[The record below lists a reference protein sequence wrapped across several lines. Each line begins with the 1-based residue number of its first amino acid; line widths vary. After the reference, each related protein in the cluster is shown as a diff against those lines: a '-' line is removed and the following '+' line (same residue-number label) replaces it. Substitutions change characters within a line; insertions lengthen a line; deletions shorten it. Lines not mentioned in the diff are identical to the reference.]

1 MDVSLVSPVSRANSQ
16 IPPLSLMYIAAYLE
30 KHKIK
35 TNIIDAKSDPYKLFD
50 VREKRIVA
58 NKIIKKIKECEPKI
72 IGITC
77 MCTEVNEVLQLSKS
91 LNQKHDS
98 VIVVGGVQPTLCPHD
113 FLYKKSPV
121 DYVVMGEGEE
131 TMLELAQKIIS
142 NQDVTHI
149 KGIAYF
155 KEKLIVTEPR
165 PFIKNLDDLPFPAYE
180 LVDMDYYLRP
190 NIRSIRPIFLS
201 QFSVF
206 AGRGCPYNCRF
217 CATIFWKRTVRLRSY
232 KNVVDEIEYLV
243 KKYSIDGVYIT
254 DDTFAIN
261 RERLLSF
268 CSELKRR
275 KLDIIW
281 GCQTRVHL
289 IKEDLVKAMK
299 AAGCIQME
307 FGVESGSQKMLDNL
321 NKGITVK
328 QIKEAFKLC
337 QKYKIRTYAN
347 IMFNTIDETE
357 DDVKKTLDLCK
368 EIKADV
374 YGFAIMTPYPKT
386 DIYNNIKP
394 LTVDEYSLYDD
405 AISVL
410 HPRFKFA
417 KHDIN
422 LEKLLKELFK
432 EYRAYRS
439 TISSF
444 SNLKYIQKLIRSKR
458 KKEYFLGF
466 LLLAKFWLPRLWSKY
481 LESIPFF
488 NKRKDRTIEE
498 IYEKYN
504 G

>member
-1 MDVSLVSPVSRANSQ
+1 
-16 IPPLSLMYIAAYLE
+16 
-30 KHKIK
+30 
-35 TNIIDAKSDPYKLFD
+35 
-50 VREKRIVA
+50 
-58 NKIIKKIKECEPKI
+58 
-72 IGITC
+72 

-91 LNQKHDS
+91 IKQEHDA
-98 VIVVGGVQPTLCPHD
+98 VIVVGGIQPTLYPHD

-131 TMLELAQKIIS
+131 TTLELAQKIIS

-149 KGIAYF
+149 KGLAYF
-155 KEKLIVTEPR
+155 KEELIITEHR

-180 LVDMDYYLRP
+180 LIDMDYYTMPR
-190 NIRSIRPIFLS
+190 IGVIRPMFLS
-201 QFSVF
+201 GFYVF
-206 AGRGCPYNCRF
+206 TGRGCPYNCRF
-217 CATIFWKRTVRLRSY
+217 CANKNIWNRTVRFKNY
-232 KNVVDEIEYLV
+232 KNVVDEIEYLIN
-243 KKYSIDGVYIT
+243 KYSIDGFYIL
-254 DDTFAIN
+254 DDTFTLKS
-261 RERLLSF
+261 ERVLNF

-275 KLDIIW
+275 KLDVVW
-281 GCQTRVHL
+281 ACETRVNL
-289 IKEDLVKAMK
+289 ITEDLVKAMK
-299 AAGCIQME
+299 EAGCIQMD
-307 FGVESGSQKMLDNL
+307 FGVESGSQKILNNL

-357 DDVKKTLDLCK
+357 EDVKKTLDLCK

-374 YGFAIMTPYPKT
+374 YGFAIMAPYPGA

-394 LTVDEYSLYDD
+394 PTVDEYQLYDD

-439 TISSF
+439 TISCF
-444 SNLKYIQKLIRSKR
+444 LNLKYIQKLIRSKR
-458 KKEYFLGF
+458 KKEYFLEF

-498 IYEKYN
+498 IYEKYK

>member
-1 MDVSLVSPVSRANSQ
+1 
-16 IPPLSLMYIAAYLE
+16 
-30 KHKIK
+30 
-35 TNIIDAKSDPYKLFD
+35 
-50 VREKRIVA
+50 
-58 NKIIKKIKECEPKI
+58 
-72 IGITC
+72 
-77 MCTEVNEVLQLSKS
+77 
-91 LNQKHDS
+91 
-98 VIVVGGVQPTLCPHD
+98 
-113 FLYKKSPV
+113 
-121 DYVVMGEGEE
+121 
-131 TMLELAQKIIS
+131 MLELAQKILIS

-155 KEKLIVTEPR
+155 KEKLIVTEHR
-165 PFIKNLDDLPFPAYE
+165 PFIKNLDNLPFPAYE
-180 LVDMDYYLRP
+180 LIDMDYYTRP

-206 AGRGCPYNCRF
+206 SGRGCPYNCRF
-217 CATIFWKRTVRLRSY
+217 CCNSTIWKRTVRFRNY
-232 KNVVDEIEYLV
+232 KNVVDEIEYLI
-243 KKYSIDGVYIT
+243 KKYSIDGVYIL
-254 DDTFAIN
+254 DDTFSLKSK
-261 RERLLSF
+261 RVLSF

-281 GCQTRVHL
+281 GCETRVD
-289 IKEDLVKAMK
+289 IITEELVKAMK
-299 AAGCIQME
+299 EAGCIQIDL
-307 FGVESGSQKMLDNL
+307 GVESGSQKILNNL

-347 IMFNTIDETE
+347 VMFNTIDETE

-374 YGFAIMTPYPKT
+374 YGFAIMTPYPGT

-394 LTVDEYSLYDD
+394 LTVDEYPLYDD
-405 AISVL
+405 ALEVL
-410 HPRFKFA
+410 HPRFKFSR
-417 KHDIN
+417 HDID
-422 LEKLLKELFK
+422 LERTIKDLFK

-458 KKEYFLGF
+458 KKEYFLEF
-466 LLLAKFWLPRLWSKY
+466 LLLAKFQLPRLWSKY

-498 IYEKYN
+498 IYEKYK